1 LNAVAGPGVRPPHF
15 AGFQAERNHVREG
28 NEDRRS
34 TARRKA
40 QNHFTSTE
48 QRDALLRKEL
58 ENERAISAAKR
69 ARLQALRLAKEAED
83 RAAAAPVEAAQQ
95 VKKRRAAPRKR
106 PQQY

>member
-1 LNAVAGPGVRPPHF
+1 MPGRRKLLFHLD
-15 AGFQAERNHVREG
+15 ERDPVRES

-40 QNHFTSTE
+40 QTHFTSTE

-58 ENERAISAAKR
+58 ENERAVAAAKR

-83 RAAAAPVEAAQQ
+83 KAAAPVEANTQ
-95 VKKRRAAPRKR
+95 VRKR
-106 PQQY
+106 PAPQRKHRREY

>member
-1 LNAVAGPGVRPPHF
+1 MS
-15 AGFQAERNHVREG
+15 EG
-28 NEDRRS
+28 NENRRS
-34 TARRKA
+34 AARRKA

-83 RAAAAPVEAAQQ
+83 RAAAGPVQAAAES
-95 VKKRRAAPRKR
+95 KKRRAPRAKR
-106 PQQY
+106 VPEH